1 MCSFC
6 HNPNLTEPDNGK
18 DVSWNLVNMIHRSH
32 AEVVRYPGNLN
43 NCNQCH
49 VGNSQTPPLDAALLP
64 VKDGMAPSTP
74 VLPTTNACMS
84 CPNTSDAWGHAKS
97 NTTKLG
103 ESCSVCH
110 ANGKEYTVSK
120 VHAQ

>member
-84 CPNTSDAWGHAKS
+84 CPNTSDAWGPREVQHHQ
-97 NTTKLG
+97 TRRELLG
-103 ESCSVCH
+103 VPRQRQGIH
-110 ANGKEYTVSK
+110 G
-120 VHAQ
+120 Q